1 MICIDIV
8 TVRRKNCE
16 PILNKEKNNELENMK
31 ISLRSIRALL
41 LINYNIFVLKH
52 GQCGN

>member
-1 MICIDIV
+1 MQIDVV

-31 ISLRSIRALL
+31 TGLISIRAR
-41 LINYNIFVLKH
+41 
-52 GQCGN
+52 C